1 MVLSH
6 KTFKAILSL
15 NSTFLLPDKSKDVSS
30 DDDDFGMDDE
40 EEEED
45 NDDDDDDEIPL
56 DMEDLEAATKKARQD
71 EELKT
76 EQVQVGKK
84 KGLEIWTG
92 LGNYE
97 VARINSPYFV
107 SFVLT
112 VAFAA
117 MYA

>member
-1 MVLSH
+1 ML
-6 KTFKAILSL
+6 L

-76 EQVQVGKK
+76 EQVQVRKVYS
-84 KGLEIWTG
+84 L
-92 LGNYE
+92 
-97 VARINSPYFV
+97 VATSSEWPE
-107 SFVLT
+107 
-112 VAFAA
+112 AFFS
-117 MYA
+117 